1 MVWMNM
7 NIAKYITRRV
17 VFVNICIFGAV
28 AVENKII
35 KDIHPVISLLFWPLK
50 KSGIFASNKF
60 EYLVFTSKCLFMLMT
75 SMINTNNDENTRKR
89 SI

>member
-35 KDIHPVISLLFWPLK
+35 KDIHPVISLIILTSKEKWH
-50 KSGIFASNKF
+50 IFASNKF

-75 SMINTNNDENTRKR
+75 SMI
-89 SI
+89 